1 MGTTTAIGIYDN
13 LAAGETC
20 VAVRTTYDELACGVY
35 VEYVLLVDKFCQTVV
50 GALQASLDTGDKY
63 VTHVVGDD
71 ALHLLLGLGLA
82 AIVVAMSQS
91 QKMMLYSTY
100 YETVQEVMDLG
111 EMAYPIADV
120 KDVDELEVRETKAT
134 ELWDMISDERLS
146 SAQEEKFHG
155 YTWERECLNL
165 HDSDDEIS
173 RIGGLYVVRVT
184 VRWGDRFR
192 GHGERES
199 YVTFWRKTE

>member
-1 MGTTTAIGIYDN
+1 MRRGYTLLEVL
-13 LAAGETC
+13 LAA
-20 VAVRTTYDELACGVY
+20 VI
-35 VEYVLLVDKFCQTVV
+35 
-50 GALQASLDTGDKY
+50 
-63 VTHVVGDD
+63 
-71 ALHLLLGLGLA
+71 LGLGLA

-155 YTWERECLNL
+155 YTWEREALNRK
-165 HDSDDEIS
+165 DSEDDIKRLGNLYTV
-173 RIGGLYVVRVT
+173 RIT
-184 VRWGDRFR
+184 VRWGNHRR
-192 GHGERES
+192 GENEEES
-199 YVTFWRKTE
+199 YVTFWRKSE